1 MSSSGDDFFK
11 GLLFGAVIG
20 ATAGILL
27 APQSGVKTRED
38 IKKLALDMGDK
49 AQDLY
54 SYARKQVEKKIKEVK
69 AAGKKIDFEAY
80 KKLVMEVVDEIKNDS
95 NVTSQTAK
103 QIGLQ
108 LNQDWNDLKSSL
120 LS

>member
-20 ATAGILL
+20 AAAGILF

-38 IKKLALDMGDK
+38 IKKLTLDMGDR

-54 SYARKQVEKKIKEVK
+54 YSARKQVEKKLKEIKM
-69 AAGKKIDFEAY
+69 AGKKIDFEAY
-80 KKLVMEVVDEIKNDS
+80 KKLVMQVVDEIKNDS
-95 NVTSQTAK
+95 DVTSETAK
-103 QIGLQ
+103 KIGLQ
-108 LNQDWNDLKSSL
+108 LNEDWNDIKSAII
-120 LS
+120 